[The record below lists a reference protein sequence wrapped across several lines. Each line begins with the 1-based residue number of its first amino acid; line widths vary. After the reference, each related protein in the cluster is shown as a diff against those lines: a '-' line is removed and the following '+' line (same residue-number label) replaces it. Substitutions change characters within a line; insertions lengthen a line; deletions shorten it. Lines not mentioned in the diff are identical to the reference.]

1 MSLARPAIFKRFA
14 ASDIRSA
21 IRRRWRLRTVPGRL
35 TFWYVGTLAVSLG
48 AFATFVLIVRA
59 GSLRSELDAD
69 LASRLAS
76 LTADIGPIIDRPG
89 LDDFLRAQPG
99 MSSTALLIRGPD
111 GTMFFRSRGV
121 PALEPEWERAAA
133 IGAANQLPFQTVRDA
148 NGRDQRLANRSIVSA
163 TGSRF
168 TLQLLAP
175 TAGIDRGIRELAGVQ
190 AIGILLILA
199 VARYGSAFTARRALA
214 PIDEIIRRG
223 RDIHGHELGK
233 RLEVE
238 ADTIEIERLVMSL
251 NQMLERLEEPV
262 HTARRFAA
270 NVSHE
275 LQTPITAMRF
285 ALEAAQRTDRPAEH
299 YREIAGDLLSE
310 LDRLSTLIRD
320 LRLLAVAGAGQLVA
334 RQELFDIGEVV
345 QQCCEIGRAI
355 AEDKAIRIEER
366 TESGLMVRG
375 SALHLRRAIL
385 NLTDNAVRYSPPDSA
400 VVVDLRFEDGM
411 AVVDVSDRGCGISED
426 DLSKIFEPF
435 FRADRARA
443 RDTGGSGLGLAI
455 ADQVARAHGGRISVT
470 SEPNKGSM
478 FRLHV
483 PAERLPS
490 A

>member
-1 MSLARPAIFKRFA
+1 MSRVASLAADIAPIVERP
-14 ASDIRSA
+14 D
-21 IRRRWRLRTVPGRL
+21 
-35 TFWYVGTLAVSLG
+35 LAGFLG
-48 AFATFVLIVRA
+48 AQ
-59 GSLRSELDAD
+59 S
-69 LASRLAS
+69 
-76 LTADIGPIIDRPG
+76 
-89 LDDFLRAQPG
+89 G
-99 MSSTALLIRGPD
+99 MSSTALVIRRPD
-111 GTMFFRSRGV
+111 GTVIFRSRGV
-121 PALEPEWERAAA
+121 PALEPDWDRAAA
-133 IGAANQLPFQTVRDA
+133 IGATNQLSFQTVRDA
-148 NGRDQRLANRSIVSA
+148 SGQDQRLANRAVVSPS
-163 TGSRF
+163 GSRF

-175 TAGIDRGIRELAGVQ
+175 AAGIYRGIRELAVIQ
-190 AIGILLILA
+190 AIGILLVLA

-223 RDIHGHELGK
+223 RDIHGREPGK

-262 HTARRFAA
+262 HTAHRFAA

-320 LRLLAVAGAGQLVA
+320 LRLLAVAGAGQLIA
-334 RQELFDIGEVV
+334 RQELFDVGEVV

-355 AEDKAIRIEER
+355 AEEKEIRIEER
-366 TESGLMVRG
+366 TEPGIIVRG

-385 NLTDNAVRYSPPDSA
+385 NLTDNAVRYSPPQS
-400 VVVDLRFEDGM
+400 VVGVAMRFEDGM
-411 AVVDVSDRGCGISED
+411 VVIDVSDSGCGISEA
-426 DLSKIFEPF
+426 DLPKIFEPF

-443 RDTGGSGLGLAI
+443 RETGGSGLGLAI
-455 ADQVARAHGGRISVT
+455 AEQVARAHGGRITVS
-470 SEPNKGSM
+470 SEPNQGST

-483 PAERLPS
+483 PAQRHPF